1 MMSAKKLKVVT
12 TSWDDGDA
20 RDLKIA
26 DMLRSR
32 GMTGTFYV
40 PIEPFNS
47 DPPLSANHMRALT
60 AEGFE
65 IGGHGIAH
73 EIMSEIPISKVKQ
86 VVNSC
91 KATLEDKLGQ
101 RVRMFCYPRGRFTG
115 QVVEELKKAGYDGA
129 RTVRLLATDTNY
141 DRYDLPTSIQVYPH
155 TRSEYLRNVLK
166 SRKANRL
173 YSYLTSLG
181 FDDDWVAIG
190 KKLFDR
196 VLAEG
201 GMWHLW
207 GHSWEIDQLKLWDQ
221 MSEMLDYVRG
231 REDVMYMNNGD
242 LVQYLASHSN

>member
-1 MMSAKKLKVVT
+1 MVT

-32 GMTGTFYV
+32 AMTGTFYV
-40 PIEPFNS
+40 PIEPFS
-47 DPPLSANHMRALT
+47 DDPTLSADDMRALT

-73 EIMSEIPISKVKQ
+73 EIMSEISISKVKQ
-86 VVNSC
+86 VVNGC
-91 KATLEDKLGQ
+91 KATLEDKLGR
-101 RVRMFCYPRGRFTG
+101 RVRMFCYPRGRFTAG
-115 QVVEELKKAGYDGA
+115 VVEELKKAGYDGA

-155 TRSEYLRNVLK
+155 TRTEYLRNIFK
-166 SRKANRL
+166 SRKKADRL
-173 YSYLTSLG
+173 YSYMTSLG

-207 GHSWEIDQLKLWDQ
+207 GHSWEIDQLKQWDQ